1 MDLDD
6 LRSFAMVVRHG
17 GFSAAERATG
27 EARGKLSKRVAK
39 LERELGARLLERSTR
54 NVRITEVGRQVY
66 RQCEIISEGIS
77 ATRAIAERAREDV
90 SGVLR
95 VTCPPGLAR
104 FLGAERLAS
113 FLARYPL
120 VRVDMHLTSRR
131 VDIIREGYDIALRV
145 DVEKETDLSLTMRQ
159 LGRGQRILVAS
170 PDFLAEQTEPVTIE
184 TLQWFPTLSVGEH
197 AEHHRWDLVSD
208 DGEHHR
214 LFHQPRLCSNDSS
227 ILRDAALD
235 GLGIALLHERA
246 CREDLA
252 RHRLQR
258 LLPRWHTAEGII
270 HMVFATRLGM
280 SAAQRAFI
288 DHYADQPFFASDL
301 LDESGEE
308 G

>member
-6 LRSFAMVVRHG
+6 LRSFALVVRNG

-66 RQCEIISEGIS
+66 RQCEVIAESLA
-77 ATRAIAERAREDV
+77 ATRAIAEHAREDV
-90 SGVLR
+90 SGLLR
-95 VTCPPGLAR
+95 ITCPPGLAR
-104 FLGAERLAS
+104 FLGADRLAS

-120 VRVDMHLTSRR
+120 VRIDMHLTSRR

-145 DVEKETDLSLTMRQ
+145 DIEKETDLSLTMRQ
-159 LGRGQRILVAS
+159 LGRGQRVLVAS
-170 PDFLAEQTEPVTIE
+170 PAFLENLAAPVTID
-184 TLQWFPTLSVGEH
+184 TLEWFPTLSVGEH
-197 AEHHRWDLVSD
+197 AEHHRWDLVGD
-208 DGEHHR
+208 DGEKRR

-227 ILRDAALD
+227 IVRDAALD

-246 CREDLA
+246 CRDDLA
-252 RHRLQR
+252 SGRLER
-258 LLPRWHTAEGII
+258 VLPQWHTAEGII
-270 HMVFATRLGM
+270 HMIFATRMGM

-288 DHYADQPFFASDL
+288 EHYADQPFFT
-301 LDESGEE
+301 E
-308 G
+308 GLIED